1 MRKRMVNQLYGQA
14 LRDFP
19 GLGTPTEA
27 AQRTLAKAPSPRGA
41 ADRLRRRYTLYCGMT
56 GFVCGLP
63 GYAAVPV
70 TVPTNVAGVLLLQ
83 LHMCAAISVLAG
95 LDPEDEEVRR
105 WVVACVLDTT
115 EDEDDDR
122 TASGGLT
129 GFLKRVGVKVG
140 ERAVRF
146 TSEQA
151 LRWVGRRSRS
161 LPLVGGVIG
170 GYSDVH
176 STRRIGREATE
187 RFLSSQ
193 SQEEE

>member
-1 MRKRMVNQLYGQA
+1 MVNQLYGQA

-19 GLGTPTEA
+19 GLGTPAKA
-27 AQRTLAKAPSPRGA
+27 AQSALAKTPSAKQA
-41 ADRLRRRYTLYCGMT
+41 ADRLRRRYTMYCGMT

-83 LHMCAAISVLAG
+83 LHMCAAISVLGG
-95 LDPEDEEVRR
+95 LDPEDEEVRQ
-105 WVVACVLDTT
+105 WSAACVLDMT
-115 EDEDDDR
+115 EEDDEDR
-122 TASGGLT
+122 AEATGLT
-129 GFLKRVGVKVG
+129 GLLKRVGVKMG

-151 LRWVGRRSRS
+151 VRWVGRRTRS

-187 RFLSSQ
+187 RFLSGRGQ
-193 SQEEE
+193 TDA

>member
-1 MRKRMVNQLYGQA
+1 MVNQLYGQA

-19 GLGTPTEA
+19 GVGTPATA
-27 AQRTLAKAPSPRGA
+27 AQSALAKTPSPTRA
-41 ADRLRRRYTLYCGMT
+41 AERLRRRYTMYCGMT

-83 LHMCAAISVLAG
+83 LHMCAAISVLG
-95 LDPEDEEVRR
+95 GHDPESEEVRR
-105 WVVACVLDTT
+105 WAVASVLDLTEE
-115 EDEDDDR
+115 EDEDRPDA
-122 TASGGLT
+122 TGLT
-129 GFLKRVGVKVG
+129 GVLKRVGVKIG

-151 LRWVGRRSRS
+151 ARWVGRRTRS
-161 LPLVGGVIG
+161 LPIVGGVIG

-176 STRRIGREATE
+176 STRRVGREATE
-187 RFLSSQ
+187 RFLPSEGQ
-193 SQEEE
+193 DDE